1 MPESETE
8 VVEHDPVRELDPD
21 SHTHARTHA
30 HTHPHAHTHA
40 HTHTVD
46 KFMSIVEPRLQNRSI
61 YIYVLFAF

>member
-8 VVEHDPVRELDPD
+8 VVEHDPVRGLDPD
-21 SHTHARTHA
+21 SHTHTHARTHA
-30 HTHPHAHTHA
+30 HTH
-40 HTHTVD
+40 THTVE